1 MHALHAFAKND
12 PSKITYEESSRP
24 ALEPGD
30 VMVRVFAS
38 GVTPSELT
46 WPTTWIAPD
55 NTPRPLPI
63 IPGHEISGIVEEV
76 TSTAEGVSVGD
87 EVFGLIDFQRD
98 GGDADFVAA
107 RATELALKPNSI
119 DHIQTAAIPLSA
131 LTAWQ
136 ALFDHGELQ
145 KGQTVLIHGAA
156 GGVGSFAVQ
165 LAHWRGARILCTASQ
180 TNADQ
185 LRDLGADEVFDY
197 KTDRFE
203 EHVHDADLVFD
214 TVGGETWER
223 SWGVLRTGGRLVSVA
238 VPPPSERAAAID
250 IVAIWFVVQ
259 QNREQLTE
267 IAQLIDGGHIRPI
280 VSQVLPLADGR
291 EAYGHGMNHGMGKIV
306 LNVANGEHAVQD

>member
-1 MHALHAFAKND
+1 MESEVPEHTERREILMHALHAFAKGD
-12 PSKITYEESSRP
+12 SSKLAYEESSRP
-24 ALEPGD
+24 KLEPGD

-38 GVTPSELT
+38 GVTPSELS

-76 TSTAEGVSVGD
+76 TSTAAGVSVGD

-107 RATELALKPNSI
+107 RATELAPKPASI
-119 DHIQTAAIPLSA
+119 DHIQTAAVPLSA

-136 ALFDHGELQ
+136 ALFDQGEL
-145 KGQTVLIHGAA
+145 KRGQTVLIHGAV

-165 LAHWRGARILCTASQ
+165 LAHWRGARVLCTASQ
-180 TNADQ
+180 THEDQ

-197 KTDRFE
+197 KTTRFE

-214 TVGGETWER
+214 TVGGATWER
-223 SWGVLRTGGRLVSVA
+223 S
-238 VPPPSERAAAID
+238 
-250 IVAIWFVVQ
+250 
-259 QNREQLTE
+259 
-267 IAQLIDGGHIRPI
+267 
-280 VSQVLPLADGR
+280 
-291 EAYGHGMNHGMGKIV
+291 
-306 LNVANGEHAVQD
+306 